1 MAPAIPAFRAALA
14 KVSFSVPHTPVVS
27 SMTAQ
32 PLDDPRRRLL
42 AGLTNPV
49 RWRETMLYLN
59 GLGVRRFV
67 DAGPGKVLAGLVT
80 RTLSAVT
87 VETTDSLEAARA

>member
-1 MAPAIPAFRAALA
+1 
-14 KVSFSVPHTPVVS
+14 
-27 SMTAQ
+27 
-32 PLDDPRRRLL
+32 
-42 AGLTNPV
+42 
-49 RWRETMLYLN
+49 MLYLN